1 MIKIIGV
8 RFRSAGKVYYFD
20 PGDLEPVMGDHVIV
34 ETARGPEYGTVSGR
48 VRNVADDMVTQPLR
62 EVIRIATEE
71 DTQKVEENRAK
82 EKEALNICREKVR
95 KHNLDMKLVDAE
107 YSFDG
112 SKILF
117 YFTADGRI
125 DFRDL
130 VKDLASVFRMR
141 IELRQIGVRDET
153 KMLGGMGICGRELC
167 CATYLSDFAPVSIKM
182 AKEQNL
188 SLNPA
193 KISGTC
199 GRLMCCLKNEE
210 DTYEYLN
217 AKMPKMGEE
226 AGTADGRTGK
236 VVELNV
242 LRQKAKVM
250 FEDGDDKEIEEFP
263 VDELIFRPRRR
274 KGEKADKPQ
283 DNPKRGQKAE
293 RADAEQ
299 AERSRGPKAE
309 RQDTEQAE
317 RSRGPKKRPE
327 TENRQVKAQDI
338 DVRTAAGGENSAVF
352 TDDESMAG
360 LLAGAALSA
369 AETVL
374 AESGDTREQL
384 KIKAKETTVTLTEL
398 ELEKESAPAGAIK
411 AEIRKTEETVSRLE
425 IHAEGNK
432 VSAEE
437 NREERKDIS
446 VAVTLPD
453 SQDMED
459 ALSGQ
464 AAVENRQTGAWTEE
478 VPASGKFIFRE
489 EDTETTR
496 RDFDFPEEKTE
507 NTQQD
512 LTEAE
517 EFSFNPDA
525 AEYVP
530 DAAAVAPE
538 MTAFA
543 PDAAG
548 ADSEKDY
555 IREWDGER
563 RKKPRRRR
571 HKYPEDGASAE
582 EFQADAEERAS
593 GSGAGRKSRRNNN
606 SDRSQREE
614 RTDRETR
621 RKYAE
626 GEQEVSSENR
636 QRRKYAEGGASASR
650 KPLQR
655 TASAGNTRKA
665 SGSRRPVQIIANA
678 GKMRTGTGRRKM
690 ILPDASAGAIRKMTE
705 TAGIPEAAGKSAT
718 TIRKAREADLRTKT
732 AEAMPAAMGKAAPG
746 RTGTGNI
753 PGKRDRGSADRAAA
767 VPQAARKAEVRRTGT
782 ASQQRTAG
790 RKTAARGPEKE
801 EKIPRTAVRRRP
813 EPGNAHMR

>member
-250 FEDGDDKEIEEFP
+250 FEDGEDKEIEEFP
-263 VDELIFRPRRR
+263 VEELTFRPRRR

-309 RQDTEQAE
+309 RQDAEQAE
-317 RSRGPKKRPE
+317 RSRGPRKRPE
-327 TENRQVKAQDI
+327 TENRPLKAQDI
-338 DVRTAAGGENSAVF
+338 DVRTAAGEEDSAAF

-384 KIKAKETTVTLTEL
+384 KIKAKETTFTLTEL

-636 QRRKYAEGGASASR
+636 QRRKYAEGDGEQEAGSDNRQRRKNADRNRTQENDSAGRQRRGNKENDGNRRDSRGSR
-650 KPLQR
+650 KKRDYDTEGQGGR
-655 TASAGNTRKA
+655 FADEDRRGNAGGNGE
-665 SGSRRPVQIIANA
+665 SGSGEDRNREYPREEGQRKRRP
-678 GKMRTGTGRRKM
+678 R
-690 ILPDASAGAIRKMTE
+690 
-705 TAGIPEAAGKSAT
+705 
-718 TIRKAREADLRTKT
+718 
-732 AEAMPAAMGKAAPG
+732 
-746 RTGTGNI
+746 
-753 PGKRDRGSADRAAA
+753 
-767 VPQAARKAEVRRTGT
+767 
-782 ASQQRTAG
+782 
-790 RKTAARGPEKE
+790 
-801 EKIPRTAVRRRP
+801 RRRP
-813 EPGNAHMR
+813 AGSQEGRSPENGNSQSAADGRQENGGQRSGKGRKDSQNRGEAETGAGKRTYEMSIYD

>member
-274 KGEKADKPQ
+274 KGEKADKQ
-283 DNPKRGQKAE
+283 QENPKRGQKAE
-293 RADAEQ
+293 RQDAEQ
-299 AERSRGPKAE
+299 AERSRGP
-309 RQDTEQAE
+309 R
-317 RSRGPKKRPE
+317 KRPE
-327 TENRQVKAQDI
+327 TENRPLKAQDI
-338 DVRTAAGGENSAVF
+338 DVRTAAGEEDSAAF
-352 TDDESMAG
+352 TDDGSMAG

-384 KIKAKETTVTLTEL
+384 KIKAKETTFTLTEL
-398 ELEKESAPAGAIK
+398 ELEKESAPAGAVK

-453 SQDMED
+453 SMDLED
-459 ALSGQ
+459 VPSGQ
-464 AAVENRQTGAWTEE
+464 AAENRLTNAGREE
-478 VPASGKFIFRE
+478 APAGMDVIFRE
-489 EDTETTR
+489 EDTENTQ
-496 RDFDFPEEKTE
+496 RDFAFPEERME
-507 NTQQD
+507 NMQQD
-512 LTEAE
+512 SAEAE
-517 EFSFNPDA
+517 ELSFN
-525 AEYVP
+525 P
-530 DAAAVAPE
+530 DAAAVAPD
-538 MTAFA
+538 TAA
-543 PDAAG
+543 SASDAAA
-548 ADSEKDY
+548 ADREQDY
-555 IREWDGER
+555 NREWDGER

-571 HKYPEDGASAE
+571 HKYPEEGASAE
-582 EFQADAEERAS
+582 EYAADAEER
-593 GSGAGRKSRRNNN
+593 GSGAAAGRKNRRNYN

-614 RTDRETR
+614 RAEREIR

-626 GEQEVSSENR
+626 GEREQEASSENR
-636 QRRKYAEGGASASR
+636 QRRKYAEGEREQEAGSDNRQRRKNADRNRTQENDSAGRQRRGNKENDGNRRDSRGSR
-650 KPLQR
+650 KKRDYDTEGQGGR
-655 TASAGNTRKA
+655 FADEDRRGNAGGNGE
-665 SGSRRPVQIIANA
+665 SGSGEDRNREYPREEGQRKRRP
-678 GKMRTGTGRRKM
+678 R
-690 ILPDASAGAIRKMTE
+690 
-705 TAGIPEAAGKSAT
+705 
-718 TIRKAREADLRTKT
+718 
-732 AEAMPAAMGKAAPG
+732 
-746 RTGTGNI
+746 
-753 PGKRDRGSADRAAA
+753 
-767 VPQAARKAEVRRTGT
+767 
-782 ASQQRTAG
+782 
-790 RKTAARGPEKE
+790 
-801 EKIPRTAVRRRP
+801 RRRP
-813 EPGNAHMR
+813 AGSQEGRSPENGNSQSGADGRQENGGQRSGKGRKDSQNRGEAETGAGKRTYEMSIYD

>member
-384 KIKAKETTVTLTEL
+384 KIKAKETTFTLTEL

-636 QRRKYAEGGASASR
+636 QRRKYAEGDGEQEAGSDNRQRRKNADRNRTQENDSAGRQRRGNKENDGNRRDSRGSR
-650 KPLQR
+650 KKRDYDTEGQGGR
-655 TASAGNTRKA
+655 FADEDRRGNAGGNGE
-665 SGSRRPVQIIANA
+665 SGSGEDRNREYPREEGQRKRRP
-678 GKMRTGTGRRKM
+678 R
-690 ILPDASAGAIRKMTE
+690 
-705 TAGIPEAAGKSAT
+705 
-718 TIRKAREADLRTKT
+718 
-732 AEAMPAAMGKAAPG
+732 
-746 RTGTGNI
+746 
-753 PGKRDRGSADRAAA
+753 
-767 VPQAARKAEVRRTGT
+767 
-782 ASQQRTAG
+782 
-790 RKTAARGPEKE
+790 
-801 EKIPRTAVRRRP
+801 RRRP
-813 EPGNAHMR
+813 AGSQEGRSPENGNSQSAADGRQENGGQRSGKGRKDSQNRGEAETGAGKRTYEMSIYD

>member
-250 FEDGDDKEIEEFP
+250 FEDGEDKEIEEFP

-636 QRRKYAEGGASASR
+636 QRRKYAEGDGEQEAGSDNRQRRKNADRNRTQENDSAGRQRRGNKENDGNRRDSRGSR
-650 KPLQR
+650 KKRDYDTEGQGGR
-655 TASAGNTRKA
+655 FADEDRRGNAGGNGE
-665 SGSRRPVQIIANA
+665 SGSGEDRNREYPREEGQRKRRP
-678 GKMRTGTGRRKM
+678 R
-690 ILPDASAGAIRKMTE
+690 
-705 TAGIPEAAGKSAT
+705 
-718 TIRKAREADLRTKT
+718 
-732 AEAMPAAMGKAAPG
+732 
-746 RTGTGNI
+746 
-753 PGKRDRGSADRAAA
+753 
-767 VPQAARKAEVRRTGT
+767 
-782 ASQQRTAG
+782 
-790 RKTAARGPEKE
+790 
-801 EKIPRTAVRRRP
+801 RRRP
-813 EPGNAHMR
+813 AGSQEGRSPENGNSQSAADGRQENGGQRSGKGRKDSQNRGEAETGAGKRTYEMSIYD

>member
-636 QRRKYAEGGASASR
+636 QRRKYAEGDGEQEAGSDNRQRRKNADRNRTQENDSAGRQRRGNKENDGNRRDSRGSR
-650 KPLQR
+650 KKRDYDTEGQGGR
-655 TASAGNTRKA
+655 FADEDRRGNAGGNGE
-665 SGSRRPVQIIANA
+665 SGSGEDRNREYPREEGQRKRRP
-678 GKMRTGTGRRKM
+678 R
-690 ILPDASAGAIRKMTE
+690 
-705 TAGIPEAAGKSAT
+705 
-718 TIRKAREADLRTKT
+718 
-732 AEAMPAAMGKAAPG
+732 
-746 RTGTGNI
+746 
-753 PGKRDRGSADRAAA
+753 
-767 VPQAARKAEVRRTGT
+767 
-782 ASQQRTAG
+782 
-790 RKTAARGPEKE
+790 
-801 EKIPRTAVRRRP
+801 RRRP
-813 EPGNAHMR
+813 AGSQEGRSPENGNSQSAADGRQENGGQRSGKGRKDSQNRGEAETGAGKRTYEMSIYD

>member
-274 KGEKADKPQ
+274 KGEKADKQ
-283 DNPKRGQKAE
+283 QENPKRGQKAE
-293 RADAEQ
+293 RQDAEQ

-425 IHAEGNK
+425 MHAEGNK

-636 QRRKYAEGGASASR
+636 QRRKYAEGDGEQETGSDNRQRRKNADRNRTQENDSAGRQRRGNKENDGNRRDSRGSR
-650 KPLQR
+650 KKRDYDTEGQGGR
-655 TASAGNTRKA
+655 FADEDRRGNAGGNGE
-665 SGSRRPVQIIANA
+665 SGSGEDRNREYPREEGQRKRRP
-678 GKMRTGTGRRKM
+678 R
-690 ILPDASAGAIRKMTE
+690 
-705 TAGIPEAAGKSAT
+705 
-718 TIRKAREADLRTKT
+718 
-732 AEAMPAAMGKAAPG
+732 
-746 RTGTGNI
+746 
-753 PGKRDRGSADRAAA
+753 
-767 VPQAARKAEVRRTGT
+767 
-782 ASQQRTAG
+782 
-790 RKTAARGPEKE
+790 
-801 EKIPRTAVRRRP
+801 RRRP
-813 EPGNAHMR
+813 AGSQEGRSPENGNSQSAADGRQENGGQRSGKGRKDSQNRGEAETGAGKRTYEMSIYD

>member
-226 AGTADGRTGK
+226 AGTADGRTGEW
-236 VVELNV
+236 VNQL
-242 LRQKAKVM
+242 
-250 FEDGDDKEIEEFP
+250 
-263 VDELIFRPRRR
+263 FRNIQPRRR

-283 DNPKRGQKAE
+283 ENPKRGQKAE
-293 RADAEQ
+293 RQDAEQ
-299 AERSRGPKAE
+299 AERSRGP
-309 RQDTEQAE
+309 R
-317 RSRGPKKRPE
+317 KRPE
-327 TENRQVKAQDI
+327 TENRPLKAQDI
-338 DVRTAAGGENSAVF
+338 DVRTAAGEEDSAAF

-374 AESGDTREQL
+374 
-384 KIKAKETTVTLTEL
+384 
-398 ELEKESAPAGAIK
+398 
-411 AEIRKTEETVSRLE
+411 
-425 IHAEGNK
+425 
-432 VSAEE
+432 
-437 NREERKDIS
+437 
-446 VAVTLPD
+446 
-453 SQDMED
+453 
-459 ALSGQ
+459 LSG
-464 AAVENRQTGAWTEE
+464 RL
-478 VPASGKFIFRE
+478 F
-489 EDTETTR
+489 
-496 RDFDFPEEKTE
+496 
-507 NTQQD
+507 
-512 LTEAE
+512 L
-517 EFSFNPDA
+517 
-525 AEYVP
+525 
-530 DAAAVAPE
+530 
-538 MTAFA
+538 
-543 PDAAG
+543 
-548 ADSEKDY
+548 
-555 IREWDGER
+555 
-563 RKKPRRRR
+563 
-571 HKYPEDGASAE
+571 
-582 EFQADAEERAS
+582 
-593 GSGAGRKSRRNNN
+593 
-606 SDRSQREE
+606 
-614 RTDRETR
+614 
-621 RKYAE
+621 
-626 GEQEVSSENR
+626 
-636 QRRKYAEGGASASR
+636 
-650 KPLQR
+650 
-655 TASAGNTRKA
+655 
-665 SGSRRPVQIIANA
+665 
-678 GKMRTGTGRRKM
+678 
-690 ILPDASAGAIRKMTE
+690 
-705 TAGIPEAAGKSAT
+705 IPCST
-718 TIRKAREADLRTKT
+718 
-732 AEAMPAAMGKAAPG
+732 
-746 RTGTGNI
+746 
-753 PGKRDRGSADRAAA
+753 
-767 VPQAARKAEVRRTGT
+767 
-782 ASQQRTAG
+782 
-790 RKTAARGPEKE
+790 
-801 EKIPRTAVRRRP
+801 
-813 EPGNAHMR
+813 H

>member
-250 FEDGDDKEIEEFP
+250 FEDGEDKEIEEFP
-263 VDELIFRPRRR
+263 VEELNFRPRRR

-384 KIKAKETTVTLTEL
+384 KIKAKETTFTLTEL

-425 IHAEGNK
+425 IHAEGSK

-636 QRRKYAEGGASASR
+636 QRRKYAEGDGEQEAGSDNRQRRKNADRNRTQENDSAGRQRRGNKENDGNRRDSRGSR
-650 KPLQR
+650 KKRDYDTEGQGGR
-655 TASAGNTRKA
+655 FADEDRRGNAGGNGE
-665 SGSRRPVQIIANA
+665 SGSGEDRNREYPREEGQRKRRP
-678 GKMRTGTGRRKM
+678 R
-690 ILPDASAGAIRKMTE
+690 
-705 TAGIPEAAGKSAT
+705 
-718 TIRKAREADLRTKT
+718 
-732 AEAMPAAMGKAAPG
+732 
-746 RTGTGNI
+746 
-753 PGKRDRGSADRAAA
+753 
-767 VPQAARKAEVRRTGT
+767 
-782 ASQQRTAG
+782 
-790 RKTAARGPEKE
+790 
-801 EKIPRTAVRRRP
+801 RRRP
-813 EPGNAHMR
+813 AGSQEGRSPENGNSQSAADGRQENGGQRSGKGRKDSQNRGEAETGAGKRTYEMSIYD

>member
-250 FEDGDDKEIEEFP
+250 FEDGEDKEIEEFP
-263 VDELIFRPRRR
+263 VEELTFRPRRR

-317 RSRGPKKRPE
+317 CSRGPKKRPE

-636 QRRKYAEGGASASR
+636 QRRKYAEGDGEQEAGSDNRQRRKNADRNRTQENDSAGRQRRGNKENDGNRRDSRGSR
-650 KPLQR
+650 KKRDYDTEGQGGR
-655 TASAGNTRKA
+655 SADEDRRGNA
-665 SGSRRPVQIIANA
+665 GGNGESGSGEDRNREYPKEEGQRKRRP
-678 GKMRTGTGRRKM
+678 R
-690 ILPDASAGAIRKMTE
+690 
-705 TAGIPEAAGKSAT
+705 
-718 TIRKAREADLRTKT
+718 
-732 AEAMPAAMGKAAPG
+732 
-746 RTGTGNI
+746 
-753 PGKRDRGSADRAAA
+753 
-767 VPQAARKAEVRRTGT
+767 
-782 ASQQRTAG
+782 
-790 RKTAARGPEKE
+790 
-801 EKIPRTAVRRRP
+801 RRRP
-813 EPGNAHMR
+813 AGSQEGRSPENGNSQSAADGRQENGGQRSGKGRKDSQNRGEAETGAGKRTYEMSIYD

>member
-250 FEDGDDKEIEEFP
+250 FEDGEDKEIEEFP
-263 VDELIFRPRRR
+263 VEELTFRPRRR

-636 QRRKYAEGGASASR
+636 QRRKYAEGDGEQEAGSDNRQRRKNADRNRTQENDSAGRQRRGNKENDGNRRDSRGSR
-650 KPLQR
+650 KKRDYDTEGQGGR
-655 TASAGNTRKA
+655 FADEDRRGNAGGNGE
-665 SGSRRPVQIIANA
+665 SGSGEDRNREYPREERQRKRRP
-678 GKMRTGTGRRKM
+678 R
-690 ILPDASAGAIRKMTE
+690 
-705 TAGIPEAAGKSAT
+705 
-718 TIRKAREADLRTKT
+718 
-732 AEAMPAAMGKAAPG
+732 
-746 RTGTGNI
+746 
-753 PGKRDRGSADRAAA
+753 
-767 VPQAARKAEVRRTGT
+767 
-782 ASQQRTAG
+782 
-790 RKTAARGPEKE
+790 
-801 EKIPRTAVRRRP
+801 RRRP
-813 EPGNAHMR
+813 AGSQEGRSPENGNSQSAADGRQENGGQRSGKGRKDSQNRGEAETGAGKRTYEMSIYD

>member
-250 FEDGDDKEIEEFP
+250 FEDGEDKEIEEFP
-263 VDELIFRPRRR
+263 VEELTFRPRRR

-309 RQDTEQAE
+309 RHDTEQAE
-317 RSRGPKKRPE
+317 RSR
-327 TENRQVKAQDI
+327 
-338 DVRTAAGGENSAVF
+338 
-352 TDDESMAG
+352 
-360 LLAGAALSA
+360 
-369 AETVL
+369 
-374 AESGDTREQL
+374 
-384 KIKAKETTVTLTEL
+384 
-398 ELEKESAPAGAIK
+398 
-411 AEIRKTEETVSRLE
+411 
-425 IHAEGNK
+425 
-432 VSAEE
+432 
-437 NREERKDIS
+437 
-446 VAVTLPD
+446 
-453 SQDMED
+453 
-459 ALSGQ
+459 
-464 AAVENRQTGAWTEE
+464 
-478 VPASGKFIFRE
+478 
-489 EDTETTR
+489 
-496 RDFDFPEEKTE
+496 
-507 NTQQD
+507 
-512 LTEAE
+512 
-517 EFSFNPDA
+517 
-525 AEYVP
+525 
-530 DAAAVAPE
+530 
-538 MTAFA
+538 
-543 PDAAG
+543 
-548 ADSEKDY
+548 
-555 IREWDGER
+555 
-563 RKKPRRRR
+563 
-571 HKYPEDGASAE
+571 
-582 EFQADAEERAS
+582 
-593 GSGAGRKSRRNNN
+593 
-606 SDRSQREE
+606 
-614 RTDRETR
+614 
-621 RKYAE
+621 
-626 GEQEVSSENR
+626 
-636 QRRKYAEGGASASR
+636 
-650 KPLQR
+650 
-655 TASAGNTRKA
+655 
-665 SGSRRPVQIIANA
+665 
-678 GKMRTGTGRRKM
+678 
-690 ILPDASAGAIRKMTE
+690 
-705 TAGIPEAAGKSAT
+705 
-718 TIRKAREADLRTKT
+718 
-732 AEAMPAAMGKAAPG
+732 
-746 RTGTGNI
+746 
-753 PGKRDRGSADRAAA
+753 
-767 VPQAARKAEVRRTGT
+767 
-782 ASQQRTAG
+782 
-790 RKTAARGPEKE
+790 
-801 EKIPRTAVRRRP
+801 
-813 EPGNAHMR
+813 

>member
-274 KGEKADKPQ
+274 KGEKADKQ
-283 DNPKRGQKAE
+283 QENPKRGQKAE
-293 RADAEQ
+293 RQDAEQ

-478 VPASGKFIFRE
+478 VPASGKFIFQE

-636 QRRKYAEGGASASR
+636 QRRKYAEGDGEQETGSDNRQRRKNADRNRTQENDSAGRQRRGNKENDGNRRDSRGSR
-650 KPLQR
+650 KKRDYDTEGQGGR
-655 TASAGNTRKA
+655 FADEDRRGNAGGNGE
-665 SGSRRPVQIIANA
+665 SGSGEDRNREYPREEGQRKRRP
-678 GKMRTGTGRRKM
+678 R
-690 ILPDASAGAIRKMTE
+690 
-705 TAGIPEAAGKSAT
+705 
-718 TIRKAREADLRTKT
+718 
-732 AEAMPAAMGKAAPG
+732 
-746 RTGTGNI
+746 
-753 PGKRDRGSADRAAA
+753 
-767 VPQAARKAEVRRTGT
+767 
-782 ASQQRTAG
+782 
-790 RKTAARGPEKE
+790 
-801 EKIPRTAVRRRP
+801 RRRP
-813 EPGNAHMR
+813 AGSQEGRSPENGNSQSAADGRQENGGQRSGKGRKDSQNRGEAETGAGKRTYEMSIYD

>member
-250 FEDGDDKEIEEFP
+250 FEDGEDKEIEEFP
-263 VDELIFRPRRR
+263 VEELTFRPRRR

-338 DVRTAAGGENSAVF
+338 DVRTAAGEEDSAAF

-384 KIKAKETTVTLTEL
+384 KIKAKETTFTLTEL

-425 IHAEGNK
+425 IHAEGSK

-636 QRRKYAEGGASASR
+636 QRRKYAEGDGEQEAGSDNRQRRKNADRNRTQENDSAGRQRRGNKENDGNRRDSRGSR
-650 KPLQR
+650 KKRDYDTEGQGGR
-655 TASAGNTRKA
+655 FADEDRRGNAGGNGE
-665 SGSRRPVQIIANA
+665 SGSGEDRNREYPREEGQRKRRP
-678 GKMRTGTGRRKM
+678 R
-690 ILPDASAGAIRKMTE
+690 
-705 TAGIPEAAGKSAT
+705 
-718 TIRKAREADLRTKT
+718 
-732 AEAMPAAMGKAAPG
+732 
-746 RTGTGNI
+746 
-753 PGKRDRGSADRAAA
+753 
-767 VPQAARKAEVRRTGT
+767 
-782 ASQQRTAG
+782 
-790 RKTAARGPEKE
+790 
-801 EKIPRTAVRRRP
+801 RRRP
-813 EPGNAHMR
+813 AGSQEGRSPENGNSQSAADGRQENGGQRSGKGRKDSQNRGEAETGAGKRTYEMSIYD